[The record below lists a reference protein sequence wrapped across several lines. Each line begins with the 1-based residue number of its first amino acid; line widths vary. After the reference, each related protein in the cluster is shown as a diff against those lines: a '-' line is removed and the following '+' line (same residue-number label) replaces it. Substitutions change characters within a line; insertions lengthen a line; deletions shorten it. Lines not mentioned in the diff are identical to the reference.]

1 MRILFLQ
8 KRLLFPAD
16 TGGKIRTL
24 NVLRHLAQWHD
35 VTYLSNLLVA
45 ERPFVQPMRELGLR
59 LENIPWREPPRRSLR
74 FAASAVINVA
84 SRYPLNVAKDY
95 DRRLRARAAEL
106 LQQEG
111 YDLLI
116 CDFVQ
121 MARNAIGLPV
131 RSLLF
136 QHNVE
141 AEIFSRLA
149 LRHRGPMAMYL
160 RQQAAKM
167 QAFEGAAGRRFDR
180 VVAVS
185 ERDRQRF
192 EQMYGWPHVR
202 TIDTAVDLN
211 FFRPLDGKTR
221 ADDQVVFVGS
231 MDWPPN
237 VDGVTHFV
245 RRIWPQVRSQVPT
258 ATFTIVGRNPPR
270 SVQDLDHHPGVRV
283 TGTVTDIRP
292 YLARASVGVVPLYSG
307 GGTRLKIFE
316 MMAMR
321 CPVVSTALGAEGLR
335 LQPAEH
341 LLLADDDEAFAK
353 AVIGLLEDPVQ
364 RGGLRD
370 RAYQLVQ
377 QQYSSEAV
385 ARQFEQVCQE
395 AARANCPGQNP
406 ACEREGR

>member
-24 NVLRHLAQWHD
+24 NILRHLAQWHD
-35 VTYLSNLLVA
+35 VTYLSNLLEA
-45 ERPFVQPMRELGLR
+45 EQPSVQAMQELGLR
-59 LENIPWREPPRRSLR
+59 LENVPWQETPRRSLR
-74 FAASAVINVA
+74 FMAAAAANLA
-84 SRYPLNVAKDY
+84 SPYPLNVAKDY

-106 LQQEG
+106 LQRER

-121 MARNAIGLPV
+121 MARNAVGLPI

-149 LRHRGPMAMYL
+149 QRHRGPLAMYL
-160 RQQAAKM
+160 RHQAAKM
-167 QAFEGAAGRRFDR
+167 RWFEGAAGRRFDR

-185 ERDRQRF
+185 KRDRELF
-192 EQMYGWPHVR
+192 EQMYGWDHVR
-202 TIDTAVDLN
+202 TIDTAVDLDY
-211 FFRPLDGKTR
+211 FHSADTDTR
-221 ADDQVVFVGS
+221 TGDNVVFVGS

-237 VDGVTHFV
+237 IDGVQHFV
-245 RRIWPQVRSQVPT
+245 HCIWPQVRDQIPT

-270 SVQDLDHHPGVRV
+270 AVKELGRQPGVKV
-283 TGTVTDIRP
+283 TGTVADTRP
-292 YLARASVGVVPLYSG
+292 YLERAAVGVVPLYSG

-321 CPVVSTALGAEGLR
+321 CAVVSTTLGAEGLDLR
-335 LQPAEH
+335 TGEH
-341 LLLADDDEAFAK
+341 VLLADQDQDLAK
-353 AVIGLLEDPVQ
+353 NVVALLHDPQ
-364 RGGLRD
+364 RR
-370 RAYQLVQ
+370 RAMAAQAHRLVQ
-377 QQYSSEAV
+377 QRYSAAAV
-385 ARQFEQVCQE
+385 ARQFEAVCYE
-395 AARANCPGQNP
+395 AVDP
-406 ACEREGR
+406 